1 MRVGFGPLVLFR
13 TPAESASER
22 LDQYVFQRQCG
33 DRGRVTAA
41 ADNAHPAL
49 DARLRQGP
57 APGSQLFHLLPHC
70 SLPLTGAGCIN
81 KVLTDLA
88 YLEIK
93 DGAFWLKE
101 RAPGVSVEEIR
112 AKTAGELVIPD
123 PVPEMV
129 F

>member
-1 MRVGFGPLVLFR
+1 MP
-13 TPAESASER
+13 ER

-33 DRGRVTAA
+33 DRGRVAAA
-41 ADNAHPAL
+41 ADNAHPAF

-57 APGSQLFHLLPHC
+57 GSQFFYLLSEC

-123 PVPEMV
+123 RVAKMV
-129 F
+129 Y